1 MTANGNSN
9 GADVGGESGNKRQ
22 TKTEVDQ
29 DEWSKIATQYVD
41 IADKKQE
48 AWVDTTEFNLA
59 IGAAILVNALMIGVE
74 TEMCAFFVR
83 PIAASQENYRTPA
96 AIGSLSISLC
106 VCVCVRV
113 RVRVRMLHCLV

>member
-1 MTANGNSN
+1 MHACTQLEERLADRHTARTTKKV
-9 GADVGGESGNKRQ
+9 DEDEFNKL
-22 TKTEVDQ
+22 
-29 DEWSKIATQYVD
+29 ANQYVD
-41 IADKKQE
+41 IADKKEE

-96 AIGSLSISLC
+96 AIGSPSLSLLVC
-106 VCVCVRV
+106 VCVCHQFTV
-113 RVRVRMLHCLV
+113 LFE